1 MLLHACMHYDL
12 FIAVRPQSVVFESCV
27 TLVVPQ
33 LSSYREAADKSR
45 AYFHT
50 SRSLTQAFMQDMLV
64 CKQAYTK
71 QLFFL
76 KHQAH
81 TVQVH
86 HTHMIL
92 IFH

>member
-1 MLLHACMHYDL
+1 
-12 FIAVRPQSVVFESCV
+12 
-27 TLVVPQ
+27 
-33 LSSYREAADKSR
+33 
-45 AYFHT
+45 
-50 SRSLTQAFMQDMLV
+50 MQDMLV

-92 IFH
+92 IFSDFFNFSIPVRHDCMSKKLRELKTLEFSCSKKLILRLKSNT